1 MNKSTKSA
9 LSALNLLSGTN
20 EVTLRWI
27 PAHSGYEG
35 NVLADQT
42 AKRGSKNDSAT
53 GALLP
58 LPRSVCFAALRRN
71 TMQFWENAYGLD
83 PPRTFNMY
91 WKERFEN

>member
-35 NVLADQT
+35 NELADQT
-42 AKRGSKNDSAT
+42 AKSGSKNDSAT
-53 GALLP
+53 GVLLP
-58 LPRSVCFAALRRN
+58 MPRSVCYTALRRK
-71 TMQFWENAYGLD
+71 TIDL
-83 PPRTFNMY
+83 
-91 WKERFEN
+91 